1 MDKRQKWYPPLH
13 TSAMSGAG
21 QARRHRCRLRQCRW
35 RQRRGNIRS
44 KLEVDRGIGGL
55 ALLPE
60 PRDGVVEE
68 PHQDD
73 GQGRPVPHQL
83 REHRGGLDHVG
94 DGPREKAQELLQLVD
109 LFLYQLVAAAL
120 LEPLL
125 RLARREALGGRRE
138 RCLDGVETRLLQVV
152 CASRLSIGCEFLVCF
167 VHAVSSVIPLDT
179 RDTAG
184 FALIGV
190 ATISGPGC
198 CWLESTRSRS
208 GGVRS
213 PVR

>member
-1 MDKRQKWYPPLH
+1 MTCAVAFAEWDTPLLAGRH
-13 TSAMSGAG
+13 QTGGAPEEG
-21 QARRHRCRLRQCRW
+21 IVAGGDHHRRH
-35 RQRRGNIRS
+35 
-44 KLEVDRGIGGL
+44 L
-55 ALLPE
+55 ALLGDAPGVPLVAE
-60 PRDGVVEE
+60 LDTQHVTRNSLLGVDGAEF
-68 PHQDD
+68 
-73 GQGRPVPHQL
+73 PVA
-83 REHRGGLDHVG
+83 HRGGLDHVG

-109 LFLYQLVAAAL
+109 LFLYPLVAAVL

-152 CASRLSIGCEFLVCF
+152 CASRLSIGCGFLVCF

-179 RDTAG
+179 QDTAG